1 MAYRTLGRIF
11 FLHVLRHVPR
21 KVAHVGDIT
30 EFIFFALHAFDGMG
44 IGFDAGEF
52 DGFVVATVFTVFVFE
67 GKGGLDH
74 EMEDKFEFVIIS
86 FTDHDLLN
94 LSFELS

>member
-1 MAYRTLGRIF
+1 MAHRTRSRIF
-11 FLHVLRHVPR
+11 FVYVLRDVPR

-67 GKGGLDH
+67 SKGGLDH
-74 EMEDKFEFVIIS
+74 EIQDEFEFIQI
-86 FTDHDLLN
+86 
-94 LSFELS
+94 

>member
-1 MAYRTLGRIF
+1 MAHRAGSRIF

-44 IGFDAGEF
+44 IGFDVGEF
-52 DGFVVATVFTVFVFE
+52 DGFVVVTIFTFFVFE
-67 GKGGLDH
+67 SKGGLDH
-74 EMEDKFEFVIIS
+74 VMRCKMNS
-86 FTDHDLLN
+86 N
-94 LSFELS
+94 LYKTTSVSLTMIC